1 MKINKIANIVLF
13 ICLGLIL
20 IMIGLIYNLH
30 TRIVSLETKSISSKE
45 PREKNYDYL
54 KNKDFL
60 EDEKFKEFQELIIDH
75 VKSNISKIV
84 TEEPVLGGRWIVT
97 KIAFLSPDIIE
108 VHYEDGHIGGAMFL
122 KIESAIDSKIVMKPF
137 W

>member
-30 TRIVSLETKSISSKE
+30 TRIVSLEAKSISSKE